1 METIYMNDAIISYV
15 EFIEK
20 IINHHDDNNLFIQ
33 FETFYNLHRQ
43 YKTEV
48 ESIISFQGN
57 TIFYF
62 TKIEQVWAYL
72 HLLIETLERKD
83 INIIQ
88 EDNFKNLSSLS
99 DGLGKIWVSN
109 TNNIEQYVCLDIKAA
124 NKENIDISN

>member
-1 METIYMNDAIISYV
+1 MEKIYMNDAIISYV

-20 IINHHDDNNLFIQ
+20 IVNHHEDHNLFIQ
-33 FETFYNLHRQ
+33 FETFYNLYIQ

-48 ESIISFQGN
+48 KSLITFQGN

-62 TKIEQVWAYL
+62 TKVEQVWAYL
-72 HLLIETLERKD
+72 HLLIETLEKKD

-88 EDNFKNLSSLS
+88 ENNFKNLSSLS
-99 DGLGKIWVSN
+99 AGLGKIWVSN
-109 TNNIEQYVCLDIKAA
+109 TNNIEQYICLDIKAA